1 MKTLK
6 SQMFVVFGILLCVL
20 LTLVS
25 MVIKDAYEEEK
36 LAEEY
41 GIKNKIAGH
50 LNAAAG
56 WQAIERGFGSTII
69 GGSSG
74 DEPPLFPKFLE
85 LGEKGDNEVLQAKKY
100 AEKLIA
106 ISGNNNF
113 EKKFNDWLEKYDAL
127 KVIRT
132 KVATGNVILN
142 EWFDIATANINHEF
156 NLRDFTFIPQYPQEQ
171 IPYLNSVI
179 RANVANLCEF
189 AGRER
194 ALVGNTI
201 ASGKPFSSETLNTIK
216 RYRSIVE
223 QSIEQVLL
231 LKGQT
236 STSVEM
242 EQAIATFEKE
252 FLQQFQQVR
261 EKVLTTS
268 RKQDKAIKAASMQIA
283 SRKMVFQNY
292 LSGISTDLLNVA
304 NHHDVKALAKTVIE
318 NKPEGLAEQLNMV
331 ESLFDKFSQ
340 IKKVYTQIRY
350 LDNTGQEQVRINFDD
365 DVSKIIRGGQ
375 LQNKSNRYYFQ
386 NTINLPAGKI
396 YFSSLDLNIE
406 YRQIEYPFEPVLRFA
421 TPVFTDD
428 NERAGIV
435 IFNLLTNTPS
445 FRHKKI
451 TKLEELEDYILVNQ
465 NGFYLHHF
473 NIEKEW
479 GMMEQLQRLHH
490 NIKRDYPQIA
500 DQILSGKAGFAR
512 LNSGERIVYKPFF
525 IQVDGTETG
534 NFWVIIK
541 IIKSVE
547 YPIDAATWLEAA
559 TKAINTGLAI
569 SDVAGT
575 QANTIMLEMKYATK
589 KNGTISAFL
598 LLFVVWIFYSF
609 IQWSRNRILIPIQK
623 LTDITQKIAAGKLS
637 QRITVTSED
646 EIGKLSTSFNQ
657 MTDNLQKSTSD
668 KRQAKLANEAKS
680 SFLANM
686 SHEIRTPMNAII
698 GLSQLALKTKL
709 TPKQEDYLL
718 HIKSSSQALLGIIN
732 DILDFSKI
740 EAGMLRVESVNFSL
754 DDVLN
759 NLSNLLG
766 LRIEEK
772 GLEFLFAIN
781 NEVPRYLVGDPL
793 RLSQILTNLTTN
805 ALKFTEQGEIVIK
818 IEVVNLESEQ
828 ITLRFAVRDTGVGIP
843 ADVIPNL
850 FTAFTQ
856 ADASTT
862 RKFGGSG
869 LGLTI
874 CKRLTE
880 MMGGKIWV
888 ESQLYKGS
896 SFYFTVVFGIQTDVS
911 QKSPQMPDELH
922 DIKVLIVDDNET
934 SLKIMQDE
942 LSGFAFDISL
952 VFSSKSAL
960 VELKAAAETQP
971 YDLVLLDWKMLGMD
985 GIETAKRIKENPG
998 LPHKPAIIMITAFSR
1013 EEAFKNVDKSNLD
1026 AFLSKPITLS
1036 TLFDT
1041 IMQVFE
1047 KPVAPTSPPSQK
1059 QTSISANINTLKGA
1073 RILLV
1078 EDNVINQRVALE
1090 NMTNEGLLV
1099 EVANDGEEAVAM
1111 VAKGNFDAVLMDIQM
1126 PEMDGFEATRLIRQK
1141 IQYDEL
1147 PIIALTAHAMSGDRE
1162 DCLAAGMNDYVT
1174 KPIDIEKLFNTLK
1187 QWLKV
1192 QKEVVPTS
1200 GFATQSATFQD
1211 EDISGA
1217 GFVTPPATLSS
1228 WAGFVTPP
1236 ATFPGED
1243 SQTKTFEN
1251 RLQTSYV
1258 VETDELPIID
1268 IGSALNRLGDNKDLL
1283 YELLNDFQQD
1293 YQDTAGDLRAMVA
1306 KQDFE
1311 AARFLVHSI
1320 KGVVS
1325 NFSAHKLQRAAQDIE
1340 YALGQEKLDNITVLV
1355 ENFAVALAELLESI
1369 GTLIKDAS
1377 SRSEK

>member
-25 MVIKDAYEEEK
+25 MVIKDAYEEER

-41 GIKNKIAGH
+41 GIKNQIAGH

-69 GGSSG
+69 GGGSGGSS
-74 DEPPLFPKFLE
+74 PLFPRFLE
-85 LGEKGDNEVLQAKKY
+85 LGKKGDNEVLRAKKY

-106 ISGNNNF
+106 ISENNKSGNKNF
-113 EKKFNDWLEKYDAL
+113 EKKFNDWLGKYEAL
-127 KVIRT
+127 KAIRT
-132 KVATGNVILN
+132 KVATGDVILN
-142 EWFDIATANINHEF
+142 KWFNIATANINHEF
-156 NLRDFTFIPQYPQEQ
+156 NLRDFTFIPQHPQEQ
-171 IPYLNSVI
+171 IPYLNSVL

-216 RYRSIVE
+216 HYRSIVE

-231 LKGQT
+231 LKGQI

-252 FLQQFQQVR
+252 FMQQFQEVR
-261 EKVLTTS
+261 ENVLTAS
-268 RKQDKAIKAASMQIA
+268 QKQDKAIKMAYRQIA
-283 SRKMVFQNY
+283 NRKMVFKNY
-292 LSGISTDLLNVA
+292 LSGISADLLNIA
-304 NHHDVKALAKTVIE
+304 NHHDVKALAKSVIE
-318 NKPEGLAEQLNMV
+318 NKPEGLAEQLNKV
-331 ESLFDKFSQ
+331 ETLFDKFSQ

-350 LDNTGQEQVRINFDD
+350 LDNTGQERVRINSDGN
-365 DVSKIIRGGQ
+365 VTKVIRGEQ

-386 NTINLPAGKI
+386 STVNLPTGKI
-396 YFSSLDLNIE
+396 YISSLDLNIE
-406 YRQIEYPFEPVLRFA
+406 QRQIEHPFKPVLRFA

-428 NERAGIV
+428 NKRAGIV
-435 IFNLLTNTPS
+435 IFNLLTNTQLL
-445 FRHKKI
+445 FLHKKI
-451 TKLEELEDYILVNQ
+451 TEDEGLGDHILVDQ

-479 GMMEQLQRLHH
+479 GMMEQLHRSHH
-490 NIKRDYPQIA
+490 NIRQDYPQIA
-500 DQILSGKAGFAR
+500 DKILSGKAGFAR
-512 LNSGERIVYKPFF
+512 LNSGERIVYQPFF
-525 IQVDGTETG
+525 IQVDSTKTG
-534 NFWVIIK
+534 NFWVILK
-541 IIKSVE
+541 IIKSLE

-575 QANTIMLEMKYATK
+575 QANTIMLEMKSATK

-598 LLFVVWIFYSF
+598 LLFVVWVFYSF

-637 QRITVTSED
+637 QRITVTLED

-668 KRQAKLANEAKS
+668 KQQAKLANEAKS

-709 TPKQEDYLL
+709 TSKQEDYLL
-718 HIKSSSQALLGIIN
+718 HIRYSSQALLGIIN

-740 EAGMLRVESVNFSL
+740 EAGMLMIESVNFSL
-754 DDVLN
+754 NDVLN

-888 ESQLYKGS
+888 ESQPYKGS
-896 SFYFTVVFGIQTDVS
+896 SFYFTVVFGIQTDVF

-934 SLKIMQDE
+934 LLKIMQDE

-985 GIETAKRIKENPG
+985 GIETAKRIKENPR
-998 LPHKPAIIMITAFSR
+998 LPHKPAIIMITAFSK
-1013 EEAFKNVDKSNLD
+1013 EEAFKNVDKSNFD
-1026 AFLSKPITLS
+1026 AFLTKPITQS

-1041 IMQVFE
+1041 IMQLFD
-1047 KPVAPTSPPSQK
+1047 KPVAPTSPSSQK
-1059 QTSISANINTLKGA
+1059 QTSISADINTLKGA

-1099 EVANDGEEAVAM
+1099 EVANNGKEAVAM

-1141 IQYDEL
+1141 LQYDEL

-1174 KPIDIEKLFNTLK
+1174 KPIDIKELFNTLK

-1200 GFATQSATFQD
+1200 GFATQSATFLD
-1211 EDISGA
+1211 
-1217 GFVTPPATLSS
+1217 
-1228 WAGFVTPP
+1228 
-1236 ATFPGED
+1236 ED
-1243 SQTKTFEN
+1243 SQTKTFEAQ
-1251 RLQTSYV
+1251 LQTSCV
-1258 VETDELPIID
+1258 VKTEKLPIID
-1268 IGSALNRLGDNKDLL
+1268 IDSAINRLGDNKELL

-1293 YQDTAGDLRAMVA
+1293 YQNIASDLRAMVV

-1311 AARFLVHSI
+1311 AAKFLAHSI
-1320 KGVVS
+1320 KGVAS
-1325 NFSAHKLQRAAQDIE
+1325 NFSAHKLQSAAQDVE
-1340 YALGQEKLDNITVLV
+1340 SALKQEKLEDNITVFV
-1355 ENFAVALAELLESI
+1355 ENFAIALAELLEFI
-1369 GTLIKDAS
+1369 GTLIKDA
-1377 SRSEK
+1377 R

>member
-25 MVIKDAYEEEK
+25 VVIKDAYEEEK

-69 GGSSG
+69 GGGSGGSS
-74 DEPPLFPKFLE
+74 PLFPKFLE

-100 AEKLIA
+100 AEKLVA
-106 ISGNNNF
+106 ITGNNNF
-113 EKKFNDWLEKYDAL
+113 EKKFHDWLGKYDML
-127 KVIRT
+127 KTIRA
-132 KVATGNVILN
+132 KVATGDVVLN

-194 ALVGNTI
+194 ALVGNII
-201 ASGKPFSSETLNTIK
+201 ASGKPFSSDTLNTIK

-223 QSIEQVLL
+223 QSIAQVLL

-252 FLQQFQQVR
+252 FMQQFQQVR
-261 EKVLTTS
+261 EKVLTAS
-268 RKQDKAIKAASMQIA
+268 QKQDKAIKTAYRQIA
-283 SRKMVFQNY
+283 SRKIAFQNY
-292 LSGISTDLLNVA
+292 LSGISADLLNIA

-331 ESLFDKFSQ
+331 ETLFDKFSQ

-350 LDNTGQEQVRINFDD
+350 LDNTGQERVRIDSD
-365 DVSKIIRGGQ
+365 GDITKVIRGEQ
-375 LQNKSNRYYFQ
+375 LQNKSNQYYFQ
-386 NTINLPAGKI
+386 NTTNLPPGKI
-396 YFSSLDLNIE
+396 YFSSLDFDIE
-406 YRQIEYPFEPVLRFA
+406 RRQIEYPFKPVLRFA

-428 NERAGIV
+428 NKRAGIV
-435 IFNLLTNTPS
+435 ILLTDMPL
-445 FRHKKI
+445 FFLHKKI
-451 TKLEELEDYILVNQ
+451 TKYEGLEDYILVNQ

-473 NIEKEW
+473 NTEKER
-479 GMMEQLQRLHH
+479 GMMEQLHKTYY
-490 NIKRDYPQIA
+490 NIRRDYPQFA

-512 LNSGERIVYKPFF
+512 LNSGESIIYQPLF
-525 IQVDGTETG
+525 IQVDATETG

-547 YPIDAATWLEAA
+547 YPIDAATWLEIA

-575 QANTIMLEMKYATK
+575 QANTIMLKMKFATQ

-598 LLFVVWIFYSF
+598 LLFVVWIFYFF

-668 KRQAKLANEAKS
+668 KQQAKLANEAKS

-709 TPKQEDYLL
+709 TSKQKDYLIQ
-718 HIKSSSQALLGIIN
+718 IKFSSQALLGIIN

-740 EAGMLRVESVNFSL
+740 EAGMLTVESVDFSL
-754 DDVLN
+754 DEVLN

-818 IEVVNLESEQ
+818 IEVVNLELEQ
-828 ITLRFAVRDTGVGIP
+828 VTLRFAVRDTGVGIP

-911 QKSPQMPDELH
+911 QKSPQMPNELH

-985 GIETAKRIKENPG
+985 GIETAKRIKENPS

-1013 EEAFKNVDKSNLD
+1013 EEAFKNVDKSNFD
-1026 AFLSKPITLS
+1026 AFLSKPITLF

-1047 KPVAPTSPPSQK
+1047 KPVAPISPPSQA
-1059 QTSISANINTLKGA
+1059 SISADINADINTLKGA

-1090 NMTNEGLLV
+1090 NITNEGLLV
-1099 EVANDGEEAVAM
+1099 EVANNGEEAVAM

-1147 PIIALTAHAMSGDRE
+1147 PIIALTAHAMSGDQE
-1162 DCLAAGMNDYVT
+1162 NCLAAGMNDYVT
-1174 KPIDIEKLFNTLK
+1174 KPIDIEELFNTLK
-1187 QWLKV
+1187 QWLKI

-1200 GFATQSATFQD
+1200 GFATQSATFLD
-1211 EDISGA
+1211 
-1217 GFVTPPATLSS
+1217 
-1228 WAGFVTPP
+1228 
-1236 ATFPGED
+1236 ED

-1251 RLQTSYV
+1251 QLQTSCV
-1258 VETDELPIID
+1258 VKTDELAIID
-1268 IGSALNRLGDNKDLL
+1268 IDSAINRLGDNKELL
-1283 YELLNDFQQD
+1283 YELLNDFYQD
-1293 YQDTAGDLRAMVA
+1293 YQNIAGDLRAMVA

-1311 AARFLVHSI
+1311 AAKFLVHSI

-1325 NFSAHKLQRAAQDIE
+1325 NFSAHKLQRAAQDVE
-1340 YALGQEKLDNITVLV
+1340 YALKQEKLDNITVLV
-1355 ENFAVALAELLESI
+1355 ENFAVALAELLESTD
-1369 GTLIKDAS
+1369 TLIKDAS